1 MKNKIIMRGEDMLNI
16 DIYSIYTTDNE
27 YSGSNKEFFT
37 SFDDAMEARYKYAN
51 WWSSEGDI
59 SIKLYKANS
68 PFRCSHTWHIS
79 PEGKITEEY
88 DF

>member
-1 MKNKIIMRGEDMLNI
+1 MLDK
-16 DIYSIYTTDNE
+16 DIYSIYTTNNE
-27 YSGSNKEFFT
+27 YDGSNKEFFS
-37 SFDDAMEARYKYAN
+37 SFNDAMEARYKYAD
-51 WWSSEGDI
+51 WFRPKGHV